1 MATQTAKKSN
11 SAQENAEVAEAI
23 NQIKEASN
31 SVYQAFG
38 SLSEAGKA
46 TAREA
51 LNDGKERASEYGQRA
66 ESIVREKPV
75 VAVGVAFAAG
85 WLVSRM
91 LGGRK
96 GS

>member
-11 SAQENAEVAEAI
+11 SVSDNAEVVEAI

-51 LNDGKERASEYGQRA
+51 LDEGRAKATDYGQKA
-66 ESIVREKPV
+66 ESVVREKPV

-91 LGGRK
+91 LSSRK